1 MSVPISAD
9 MIDMRLSVELSCVLG
24 VDSKLRDLFFLILKF
39 MYTIECEKIISVRHV
54 LVYLRSSHAQ

>member
-24 VDSKLRDLFFLILKF
+24 VDSKLRDLFFFKF
-39 MYTIECEKIISVRHV
+39 
-54 LVYLRSSHAQ
+54 